1 MSFSSFKKSKL
12 IFENWRRFINEAPL
26 GSIGGIGDEPEEE
39 EEAQAAP
46 AKKAPAEEASSMQ
59 KVADKLADTGTPLS
73 QYVAILKKYA
83 ADPEFRALAT
93 AGHTDVGGPEDEQV
107 SVKRRSTAA
116 KNLTATQA
124 EIGFDN
130 SLKDQMTNP
139 PYSPPPVNAALG
151 LAGEPGSPIIMPSQ
165 DDPPPP
171 ILVWNDEF
179 ILDGHHRWSQVMM
192 TNPDGIVAV
201 DNVTGPAID
210 NEEEALKAMQLAIAG
225 AAGNVV
231 TKPFKGANLMD
242 ASPEQVYDYVLKNI
256 TDEVLQLLA
265 QAEKIAKPDK
275 QLAAKYFAGNLG
287 VIKNNK
293 GRFSREASMP
303 QAGKSGTSQD
313 TVNKLLGTGKVNF
326 EAPSTSDVKKAA
338 E

>member
-12 IFENWRRFINEAPL
+12 IFENWRKFVNEAEL
-26 GSIGGIGDEPEEE
+26 GALTGIGEEPEEE
-39 EEAQAAP
+39 EEEQAAP
-46 AKKAPAEEASSMQ
+46 TAKAPAEEASPMQ

-93 AGHTDVGGPEDEQV
+93 AGHTDTGGPEDEQV
-107 SVKRRSTAA
+107 SVKRESKAA

-130 SLKDQMTNP
+130 SLADQVTNK
-139 PYSPPPVNAALG
+139 YNATKAALG
-151 LAGEPGSPIIMPSQ
+151 LVSDPIIMPSP
-165 DDPPPP
+165 DNPPPP
-171 ILVWNDEF
+171 ILIYNGAYV
-179 ILDGHHRWSQVMM
+179 LDGHHRWSQVMM

-231 TKPFKGANLMD
+231 TKPFNGANLME
-242 ASPEQVYDYVLKNI
+242 ATPEQVYGYALKNI
-256 TDEVLQLLA
+256 TDEVLQLLV
-265 QAEKIAKPDK
+265 QTEKIAKPDK
-275 QLAAKYFAGNLG
+275 QLAARYFAGNLG
-287 VIKNNK
+287 LIKKNK

-326 EAPSTSDVKKAA
+326 EVPSASDVKKAA